1 MTREKVTIQQ
11 ITKRAGAAPRLTM
24 IAAYDYTSAC
34 LVDAAGVDLILVG
47 DSLGEF
53 MLGYSSTV
61 PVSMEE
67 MLHHCRAVRR
77 ARPAALVVGD
87 LPFGSYQVDR
97 AGAVANAVRM
107 IKEGGCEAVKL
118 EGGAARA
125 ATVAAIVAAGIPVM
139 GHVGLVPQSEHLI
152 GGHLVQGRT
161 AAAAARLVGDAA
173 ALAAAGCFAI
183 VIEAVPRKVAA
194 EVTRRVPVPTIGIG
208 AGAGCDGQVLIFH
221 EVIGMNTGRSPRFV
235 KRYADVG
242 QQIRGALE
250 RFCAEVRGGTFPD
263 REHSYLMDRRELAA
277 FRSRLDGT
285 APPLHGDPVGA
296 DPAAVAGGPVNA
308 RRTHPATAQPAA
320 ATRAGDEDH

>member
-1 MTREKVTIQQ
+1 VTREKVTIQQ

-208 AGAGCDGQVLIFH
+208 AGLHCDGQILVVHDMLGLFDDF
-221 EVIGMNTGRSPRFV
+221 TPKFV
-235 KRYADVG
+235 KRYANLKETIG
-242 QQIRGALE
+242 GAVQSYME
-250 RFCAEVRGGTFPD
+250 EVRTEAFPAEEHTF
-263 REHSYLMDRRELAA
+263 H
-277 FRSRLDGT
+277 
-285 APPLHGDPVGA
+285 
-296 DPAAVAGGPVNA
+296 
-308 RRTHPATAQPAA
+308 
-320 ATRAGDEDH
+320 